1 MSESQ
6 DNINGFISEINAS
19 LQQSDP
25 SAFLR
30 RVNAERLL
38 VLIVKELI
46 DEHKAERIR
55 ILPDNR
61 LTGVAGADFLL
72 QVDDYDL
79 RLELFDAP
87 GDRLRLDPEQL
98 NTSIQLLEDNP
109 STLALILVWSTDAL
123 LAVPLSITRIRYLSQ
138 NNNKIVELLQQAQPL
153 KEVISELIQR
163 QIKIWDVDLTKF
175 SKTTGQSIDLY
186 KVFSEEIG
194 KAIDAEMHRKYLLEE
209 RRQAAQQFP
218 YQQEKQLILS
228 VLQDALKGIEADKLS
243 EYLTRVSKRGSK

>member
-1 MSESQ
+1 MSDQQ
-6 DNINGFISEINAS
+6 DSINGFISEINAS

-38 VLIVKELI
+38 VLVVNELI
-46 DEHKAERIR
+46 DEHQAERIR

-79 RLELFDAP
+79 RLELLDAP
-87 GDRLRLDPEQL
+87 NDQLRLDPEQL
-98 NTSIQLLEDNP
+98 VASIHLLEDNP
-109 STLALILVWSTDAL
+109 STLALILVWSTDTL
-123 LAVPLSITRIRYLSQ
+123 LAVPLSLTRIRYLSQ
-138 NNNKIVELLQQAQPL
+138 NSDKMAELLRQAQPL
-153 KEVISELIQR
+153 KKVMSELIRR
-163 QIKIWDVDLTKF
+163 QIKIWDVEISQLPQ
-175 SKTTGQSIDLY
+175 TTGQSVDLF
-186 KVFSEEIG
+186 KIFSEEIG
-194 KAIDAEMHRKYLLEE
+194 KAIDAEMHRKYLIEE

-228 VLQDALKGIEADKLS
+228 VLQDALKGTEADQLS
-243 EYLTRVSKRGSK
+243 ERLLRVSKRGIK

>member
-1 MSESQ
+1 MSNSQ
-6 DNINGFISEINAS
+6 DPIDGFISEINAS

-46 DEHKAERIR
+46 DENQAESIR

-61 LTGVAGADFLL
+61 LTDNSGVDFLL

-79 RLELFDAP
+79 RLELLDTP
-87 GDRLRLDPEQL
+87 DDILRLNSEKLDA
-98 NTSIQLLEDNP
+98 SIQLLEENP

-123 LAVPLSITRIRYLSQ
+123 LAIPLSLTRIRYLSQ
-138 NNNKIVELLQQAQPL
+138 NNNKIGELLQQAQPL
-153 KEVISELIQR
+153 KAVISELIQR

-186 KVFSEEIG
+186 KIFSEEIG

-243 EYLTRVSKRGSK
+243 EHLTRVSKRGSK

>member
-186 KVFSEEIG
+186 KIFSEEIG

>member
-46 DEHKAERIR
+46 DEHQAESIR

-61 LTGVAGADFLL
+61 LTDNSGVDFLL

-79 RLELFDAP
+79 RLELLDTP
-87 GDRLRLDPEQL
+87 DDILRLNSENLDA
-98 NTSIQLLEDNP
+98 SIQLLEENP

-123 LAVPLSITRIRYLSQ
+123 LAIPLSLTRIRYLSQ

-186 KVFSEEIG
+186 KIFSEEIG

-243 EYLTRVSKRGSK
+243 EHLTRVSKRGSK

>member
-1 MSESQ
+1 VSESQ

-46 DEHKAERIR
+46 DEHQAESIR

-61 LTGVAGADFLL
+61 LTDNSGVDFLL

-79 RLELFDAP
+79 RLELLDTP
-87 GDRLRLDPEQL
+87 DDILRLNSENLDA
-98 NTSIQLLEDNP
+98 SIQLLEENP

-123 LAVPLSITRIRYLSQ
+123 LAVPLSLTRIRYLSQ

-186 KVFSEEIG
+186 KIFSEEIG

-243 EYLTRVSKRGSK
+243 EHLTRVSKRGSK

>member
-46 DEHKAERIR
+46 DEHQAESIR

-61 LTGVAGADFLL
+61 LTDNSGVDFLL

-79 RLELFDAP
+79 RLELLDTP
-87 GDRLRLDPEQL
+87 DDILRLNSENLDA
-98 NTSIQLLEDNP
+98 SIQLLEENP

-123 LAVPLSITRIRYLSQ
+123 LAVPLSLTRIRYLSQ

-186 KVFSEEIG
+186 KIFSEEIG

-243 EYLTRVSKRGSK
+243 EHLTRVSKRGSK

>member
-1 MSESQ
+1 MSNYQ

-19 LQQSDP
+19 LRQSDP

-30 RVNAERLL
+30 RVNTERLL
-38 VLIVKELI
+38 VLVVNELM
-46 DEHKAERIR
+46 DEHQAESIR

-61 LTGVAGADFLL
+61 LTGNSGADFLL

-79 RLELFDAP
+79 RLELLDTP
-87 GDRLRLDPEQL
+87 DDVLRLGSEKL
-98 NTSIQLLEDNP
+98 ESSTQLLEENP

-123 LAVPLSITRIRYLSQ
+123 LAVPLSLTRIRYLSQ

-153 KEVISELIQR
+153 KKVISELIQR
-163 QIKIWDVDLTKF
+163 QIKIWDVDLTEF
-175 SKTTGQSIDLY
+175 SQTTGQSIDLY
-186 KVFSEEIG
+186 KMFSEEIG

-228 VLQDALKGIEADKLS
+228 VLQDALQGIGADRLC
-243 EYLTRVSKRGSK
+243 EHLVQVSKRGFK